1 MFASCSKLS
10 SVVIPKTME
19 YIGKDAFSYCT
30 SLTSVTCLAENPP
43 ELGTSAVFYNT
54 NNCPIYVPPESV
66 DAYKSAT
73 NWSTYASRIQ
83 AIPT

>member
-1 MFASCSKLS
+1 MFASCRKLS

-43 ELGTSAVFYNT
+43 ELGNSGVFYNST
-54 NNCPIYVPPESV
+54 CPIYVLAESV